1 MKAVVSV
8 LSLLLGALKHFLF
21 ISLIYTIRRA
31 MIDAS
36 YNNFGSSS
44 SDPFFSSS
52 SEEFWANEHASEI
65 AMLNTVTIA
74 LAITLGIVLLGAWI
88 AVTIVLIRNNAIVA
102 GIVSIIFVSVIG
114 GILMLTVVRKK
125 IAEKNPKPVTSP
137 NTNTNFVKPASPS
150 KPSCAYC
157 DRELPKNVI
166 ICPYCG
172 AHLTEKK

>member
-21 ISLIYTIRRA
+21 ISLIYTIRMA
-31 MIDAS
+31 MINAS
-36 YNNFGSSS
+36 YKSMSSS

-52 SEEFWANEHASEI
+52 SEEFWANERASEI
-65 AMLNTVTIA
+65 AMLNTVTTA
-74 LAITLGIVLLGAWI
+74 LAITLGVVLLGAWI
-88 AVTIVLIRNNAIVA
+88 AVTIVLLRNNAIVA
-102 GIVSIIFVSVIG
+102 GIVSIVFVSVIG

-125 IAEKNPKPVTSP
+125 IAEKNPKHVTST

-157 DRELPKNVI
+157 DRELPKNAI